1 MKKLGFV
8 FLFFLISEMM
18 VSQNLNE
25 YRWKN
30 RVLLLIGQ
38 DTGSSDFKVQM
49 NLLRSNINDLEERKL
64 VVLTILPHEYTV
76 GLNEM
81 SPWEKGDQVY
91 LKYGEKEE
99 SFKVLLI
106 GLDGGVKIS
115 QKEPILVE
123 TLKEMIDIMPMRRS
137 EIENKN

>member
-1 MKKLGFV
+1 
-8 FLFFLISEMM
+8 MM

-30 RVLLLIGQ
+30 RVLLVISQ
-38 DTGSSDFKVQM
+38 DLGSIEFKTQM
-49 NLLRSNINDLEERKL
+49 NLLRADINALEERKV

-76 GLNEM
+76 GLNER
-81 SPWEKGDQVY
+81 SPWEKGEQVF

-115 QKEPILVE
+115 QKDPILVE

>member
-1 MKKLGFV
+1 
-8 FLFFLISEMM
+8 M

-25 YRWKN
+25 YQWKN
-30 RVLLLIGQ
+30 RLLLLISQ
-38 DTGSSDFKVQM
+38 DTVSSEFKQQM
-49 NLLRSNINDLEERKL
+49 NILRSNINDLEERKL

-81 SPWEKGDQVY
+81 SPWQKGDQVF

-99 SFKVLLI
+99 LCKVLLI
-106 GLDGGVKIS
+106 GLDGGVKLS
-115 QKEPILVE
+115 QKAPILME
-123 TLKEMIDIMPMRRS
+123 SLKEIIDRMPMRRS